1 MVNQEITDQTTSTI
15 IAELNDEF
23 RRRGIGGSRYVTA
36 GIQDKGSEFLVRAT
50 AEVAA
55 FNSFNADNDPYGH
68 HDFGCVIIEGQKVFW
83 KIDYYDQDLKY
94 GSEDPSDSSKTHRV
108 LTIMFSH
115 EY

>member
-1 MVNQEITDQTTSTI
+1 MVNQEATDQVTVAK

-36 GIQDKGSEFLVRAT
+36 GIQAEGSEFLVRAT

-55 FNSFNADNDPYGH
+55 FNSFDSDNDPYGH
-68 HDFGCVIIEGQKVFW
+68 HDFGCVIIQGQKIFW
-83 KIDYYDQDLKY
+83 KIDYYDQDCKY
-94 GSEDPSDSSKTHRV
+94 GSEDPSDPSKTHRV
-108 LTIMFSH
+108 LTIMFSQ